1 MQFDRRYFLGS
12 GTALVAASAAT
23 KGMAGSLDDGGRAA
37 LVRIAQAQTAPGDS
51 SGQICAVLMPFSR
64 KPLGAGQVIEF
75 DLVYEQV
82 IAPAVR
88 DAGFV
93 PMRAEQRLGSI
104 ASKQTFERLLFAD
117 YLIADVSDA
126 DPDVSYQLGVRQ
138 ALRPRG
144 TVLISVDFARRPF
157 YAGALPA
164 ITYRVDGRGA
174 PADAYDPVNRLK
186 ARLREARENPAD
198 DSPLFGVIND
208 RPPYSPD
215 PASIAAFRASTGNLY
230 RYDERLDE
238 AIKGGEAAVLTMAAD
253 PALSA
258 AADQDSDLMVGLFL
272 ALRAGAAYNQMI
284 ALYGRMSVALRR
296 APLVREQLAFA
307 LHRTGRFDEATRTIE
322 AVIKDEPTSRSCAL
336 LGRIY
341 KDRWDEAQT
350 AGSPQAP
357 GLLHL
362 AIGAYD
368 RGFQLDWRDAYPG
381 VNAVTLMEMEDKID
395 SRQSELLPVVHYAAL
410 QHARSRGDYWDY
422 ATLLE
427 LNVLSRDE
435 ATAQRRLHEATARA
449 SQKWQLETTARNI
462 KLIADKRRARS
473 ERIDWIDNIVAE
485 LTSTEP
491 GNQTKP

>member
-1 MQFDRRYFLGS
+1 MRLDRRYFLGS
-12 GTALVAASAAT
+12 GTAVVAASAAT
-23 KGMAGSLDDGGRAA
+23 ACIAGNLDDSARAA
-37 LVRIAQAQTAPGDS
+37 LRRIAQTQTAPDNS
-51 SGQICAVLMPFSR
+51 AGQICAVLMPFSR

-88 DAGFV
+88 EAGFI
-93 PMRAEQRLGSI
+93 PMWAEQRLGSI

-126 DPDVSYQLGVRQ
+126 DPDVAYELGVRQ
-138 ALRPRG
+138 ALRARG
-144 TVLISVDFARRPF
+144 TALISVDFARRPF
-157 YAGALPA
+157 YAGALPV
-164 ITYRVDGRGA
+164 ITYQVDGRGA
-174 PADAYDPVNRLK
+174 PTDAYAPVNRLK

-198 DSPLFGVIND
+198 DSPLFGLIND
-208 RPPYSPD
+208 LPLYSPD
-215 PASIAAFRASTGNLY
+215 PARIAAFRTSSGDLY
-230 RYDERLDE
+230 RYDARLYE
-238 AIKGGEAAVLTMAAD
+238 AVKAGAAAVLAMAAD
-253 PALSA
+253 QALLA
-258 AADQDSDLMVGLFL
+258 AADQDSDLMVDLFL
-272 ALRAGAAYNQMI
+272 ALRSVAAFNQMI
-284 ALYGRMSVALRR
+284 DLYGRMSLPLRR
-296 APLVREQLAFA
+296 SPPVREQLALA

-322 AVIKDEPTSRSCAL
+322 GVIKDEPTSRTCAL

-341 KDRWDEAQT
+341 KDRWDEAAT

-357 GLLHL
+357 GLLHR
-362 AIGAYD
+362 AIEAYD

-410 QHARSRGDYWDY
+410 QHARSRDDYWDY

-427 LNVLSRDE
+427 LDVLSRDE
-435 ATAQRRLHEATARA
+435 AAAQRRLHEATARA
-449 SQKWQLETTARNI
+449 SQKWHLETTARNI

-473 ERIDWIDNIVAE
+473 ERVDWMDNIVAA